1 MPRTKVC
8 GEYLGPP
15 VLDALNELGLLALVE
30 ARSHRLRRL
39 ALSGFGLGPIRMR
52 LSGRGALAISRADF
66 DAMLAGQA
74 LHAGASIVQ
83 GTFVD
88 AEDTGGA
95 INVTYRDAE
104 GQPRRLRAG
113 VLIGADGAWS
123 TVAQR
128 TGLASRRRYGGRWAV
143 GGHLMTDTDGDE
155 VEMFVG
161 QRGYYARNPLGG
173 GLINAMLVMHRP
185 LLDEEAESTVRELT
199 GGAFGFDAGN
209 LVRRV
214 AVGPL
219 RYRASA
225 HVGARVVLAGDAA
238 ELLDPFLGQGIA
250 LAVGLANASSDAALQ
265 LIAGVPTGKVARTY
279 AHERAAAVKSV
290 RFTARAVDA
299 MLRTPW
305 LRARAARALER
316 RPGLA
321 DELLN
326 AITDS
331 ARGQRLTAGML
342 WGLLA

>member
-15 VLDALNELGLLALVE
+15 VLDALNDLGLLALVQ

-39 ALSGFGLGPIRMR
+39 ALSGFGLGPIHMR
-52 LSGRGALAISRADF
+52 LSGRGALAIPRTDF
-66 DAMLAGQA
+66 DAILVQQA
-74 LHAGASIVQ
+74 VNAGAQLVQ
-83 GTFVD
+83 GVFVE
-88 AEDTGGA
+88 AERERSA
-95 INVTYRDAE
+95 VQVAYRDAD
-104 GQPRRLRAG
+104 GAMRCVRAG

-128 TGLASRRRYGGRWAV
+128 TGLAGRRRHGGRWAV
-143 GGHLMTDTDGDE
+143 GGHLKTQECGDE

-173 GLINAMLVMHRP
+173 GLTNVMLVMHKP
-185 LLDEEAESTVRELT
+185 LLDEQAESATRELT
-199 GGAFGFDAGN
+199 SGAYGFDADG

-225 HVGARVVLAGDAA
+225 YVDTGVVLAGDAA

-250 LAVGLANASSDAALQ
+250 LAVGLANACSDAARQ
-265 LIAGVPTGKVARTY
+265 LIAGEPARKVARAY
-279 AHERAAAVKSV
+279 ARKRAAAVKAV

-316 RPGLA
+316 RPQLA
-321 DELLN
+321 DELLG
-326 AITDS
+326 AITES
-331 ARGQRLTAGML
+331 SRGQRLTAGML